1 MAWEYSLTASE
12 EINQDIICA
21 FPPVCPGMTIVKN
34 MENLQ
39 DYIVERKKDP
49 KDSMY
54 NKFDAIVKEIT
65 EKF

>member
-1 MAWEYSLTASE
+1 MREYAISLGFNAES
-12 EINQDIICA
+12 CA
-21 FPPVCPGMTIVKN
+21 FDGIVKN